1 MQPLRAD
8 VSKIAVAS
16 TTGEDS
22 LNVGAVLEQAG
33 IGFDL
38 VKTDLHG
45 LSQVANAKPAAILLI
60 GFEESS
66 QDWVLNFVENNP
78 EGPAILA
85 VAQSM
90 VLKNP
95 PEWLYDV
102 ADPTDIANCLPHRI
116 RRALRYRDMA
126 RLSAGGVEELGLSG
140 AQLRMVSM
148 VDVVTGLFN
157 RRYFRKHLRE
167 SYAAARRYQRPLAV
181 LVVRIENLSEYV
193 EKLGEERSNDILDSV
208 ALALSSII
216 READIAARID
226 DDLFGFL
233 LPETNRDGAR
243 RLVDRLT
250 ERIMG
255 VDHPH
260 QVDVTVTS
268 GFAELSDQHRGSDAL
283 LQAAL
288 DNLPPSKK

>member
-33 IGFDL
+33 IDFDL
-38 VKTDLHG
+38 VKTDLRG
-45 LSQVANAKPAAILLI
+45 LSQVASAKPAAIILI
-60 GFEESS
+60 GFEESI

-78 EGPAILA
+78 EGPTILA
-85 VAQSM
+85 VAQST

-102 ADPTDIANCLPHRI
+102 ADPTDINNCLVHRI
-116 RRALRYRDMA
+116 RRAFRYRDMA
-126 RLSAGGVEELGLSG
+126 RLSAAGVEELGLSG

-167 SYAAARRYQRPLAV
+167 SYAAARRYQRPLAT
-181 LVVRIENLSEYV
+181 LVVRIENLSDYA

-233 LPETNRDGAR
+233 LPETNRDGAK

-255 VDHPH
+255 VEHPH
-260 QVDVTVTS
+260 QVDVNVSS

-288 DNLPPSKK
+288 DALPPSKN